1 MSPAPYPPQRSAH
14 RTALALALLAMA
26 GAAPAQAA
34 PWKLEAIPAA
44 TGVAELHKL
53 AFDAQGHGLLS
64 WNGAQQGH
72 DPPVFGGLA
81 TRDPAG
87 SWLRP
92 PDLVGVEPGDAQIH
106 LFASTRALLVAR
118 EAPTST
124 SQRRLVV
131 ADGQSDGGF
140 GPFSVLED
148 FVSRHWSAINEAGEV
163 IAAWT
168 VERSPFLRVA
178 EREVAADFGPARD
191 LAVAK
196 SAAVAINPH
205 GDRLV
210 VWRAGK
216 RLAARI
222 RPAGG
227 EWGSTV
233 RFGRVEAIDSL
244 RLSAQMLRNGRA
256 VVTWGSEGHPCGVS
270 LRDAKGRWRSRTL
283 ERRCGPTGADAG
295 EAPVRPLDDGRD
307 TTYVV
312 WTGPTRG
319 GRRAVKFAR
328 VDPSPSRVPLVLSRE
343 RGAVLD
349 DAAFGPRRA
358 LVVTYTAPRPTRT
371 RPYIVA
377 TFAAQRRRGGSF
389 ARANRLTP
397 ATVFAA
403 RGSRIAFQPLSGQP
417 VVAFPYLVGRTVAVG
432 AAVGPPAPPP
442 PIPG

>member
-14 RTALALALLAMA
+14 RTALALALLAVT

-72 DPPVFGGLA
+72 EPPVFGGLA

-148 FVSRHWSAINEAGEV
+148 FVSRHWSAINEAGEA

-205 GDRLV
+205 GDRL
-210 VWRAGK
+210 R
-216 RLAARI
+216 RLARRQAL
-222 RPAGG
+222 GG
-227 EWGSTV
+227 
-233 RFGRVEAIDSL
+233 AD
-244 RLSAQMLRNGRA
+244 
-256 VVTWGSEGHPCGVS
+256 PP
-270 LRDAKGRWRSRTL
+270 GRWRVGIDGPLRSRRGD
-283 ERRCGPTGADAG
+283 RRACGCRLRCCATGA
-295 EAPVRPLDDGRD
+295 R
-307 TTYVV
+307 
-312 WTGPTRG
+312 
-319 GRRAVKFAR
+319 
-328 VDPSPSRVPLVLSRE
+328 S
-343 RGAVLD
+343 
-349 DAAFGPRRA
+349 
-358 LVVTYTAPRPTRT
+358 
-371 RPYIVA
+371 
-377 TFAAQRRRGGSF
+377 
-389 ARANRLTP
+389 
-397 ATVFAA
+397 
-403 RGSRIAFQPLSGQP
+403 
-417 VVAFPYLVGRTVAVG
+417 
-432 AAVGPPAPPP
+432 
-442 PIPG
+442 